1 MYRIAISAKPTRK
14 LPPNAAWD
22 VFNDSFINR
31 EIPLIELVSAIYL
44 GHAYAPW
51 HNGRRKTENFQLAQH
66 IAVDMETHDSR
77 STLDSLARHEF
88 VQIYGAILHTTPSHT
103 DADPRARAIF
113 LLDQPIASASGYKT
127 AINFVYSLFPGA
139 DGSCVD
145 SSRFFYGAQGCD
157 MQLPENVLPVAHL
170 RSLWQQAR
178 ANLPTKKGISPDR
191 SKRYDGQY
199 QPEQLVDWAVQDSA
213 GRGRN
218 NQGYILAKR
227 LRENGLPES
236 EAENWMLAYQRQ
248 VEAAKLPRYSEREA
262 QMNLR
267 SAYRGG

>member
-1 MYRIAISAKPTRK
+1 MVRIAISKQPTGK

-22 VFNDSFINR
+22 LFNDSFVNR
-31 EIPLIELVSAIYL
+31 DVPMIELASAIYM

-51 HNGRRKTENFQLAQH
+51 HNGRRKTENFICAQH
-66 IAVDMETHDSR
+66 IAVDMETHDDRSR
-77 STLDSLARHEF
+77 LEVLAQHEF

-103 DADPRARAIF
+103 DTDPRARIIF
-113 LLDQPIASASGYKT
+113 LLDQPIVSASGYKT

-145 SSRFFYGAQGCD
+145 SSRFFYGAANCE
-157 MQLPENVLPVAHL
+157 MLLPENVLPVAHL

-178 ANLPTKKGISPDR
+178 VNAPTKKDITPDR
-191 SKRYDGQY
+191 SKRYTGQY
-199 QPEQLVDWAVQDSA
+199 PPEQLVDWAVQDSA

-218 NQGYILAKR
+218 NQGYILARR

-236 EAENWMLAYQRQ
+236 EAENWMLTYQRQ
-248 VEAAKLPRYSEREA
+248 VEAAKLPKYSEREA
-262 QMNLR
+262 MVNLK